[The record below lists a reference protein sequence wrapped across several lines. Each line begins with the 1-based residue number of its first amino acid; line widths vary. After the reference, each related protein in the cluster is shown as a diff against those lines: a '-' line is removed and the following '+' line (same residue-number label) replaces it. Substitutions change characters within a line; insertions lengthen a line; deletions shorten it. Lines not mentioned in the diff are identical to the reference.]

1 MKSIHF
7 LFRTAVLALF
17 LLGSAAG
24 AWAQN
29 VFPVVTGEHWL
40 KASPE
45 ERLAFVSGMATMI
58 ELEKEVQAKDQATP
72 GKSLVSSWITG
83 LSPYKL
89 TDIVAIIDGYY
100 AKEPGRLN
108 RSVVEVMWFEAAVP
122 NLQKR

>member
-1 MKSIHF
+1 MKSIQP
-7 LFRTAVLALF
+7 LLRMVVLALL

-29 VFPVVTGEHWL
+29 AFPVVTGVNWL

-45 ERLAFVSGMATMI
+45 ERLAFVTGMTTII
-58 ELEKEVQAKDQATP
+58 ELEKEVQARDGSVQ
-72 GKSLVSSWITG
+72 GKGLVSSWVAG

-100 AKEPGRLN
+100 AKEPGRLD